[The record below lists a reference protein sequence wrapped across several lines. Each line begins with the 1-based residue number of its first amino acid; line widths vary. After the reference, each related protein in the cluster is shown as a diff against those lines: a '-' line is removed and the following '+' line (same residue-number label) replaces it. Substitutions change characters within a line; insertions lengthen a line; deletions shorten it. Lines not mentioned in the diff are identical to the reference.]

1 MKKNSV
7 AFVLSLVVF
16 FVVGCSGNLYSIAHP
31 QKGGVATLTNGALS
45 VSQPENSAGETS
57 VVYERE
63 LLPVYIVMTNTNALV
78 LRETYRTVFGEHQ
91 ADEARANYGSV
102 QKLAVNLK
110 SLSSLYYIG
119 GFFMLLGIGLM
130 IAKTYFPIG
139 IKVPLLS
146 ICMGAV
152 LCLIPSAMSDPVCRW
167 GIVGIGIVV
176 AFIVGRKFEISTTS
190 TTETTK

>member
-1 MKKNSV
+1 MKNSI
-7 AFVLSLVVF
+7 AFLLVLVTAFLF
-16 FVVGCSGNLYSIAHP
+16 VGCNGNLYSIAHP
-31 QKGGVATLTNGALS
+31 QKGGIATLTNGALS

-57 VVYERE
+57 IVYERE
-63 LLPVYIVMTNTNALV
+63 LMPLYMVMSNTNALV

-91 ADEARANYGSV
+91 TDEARANYGSV

-110 SLSSLYYIG
+110 SLSVLYYIG

-130 IAKTYFPIG
+130 VAKAYFPIG

-146 ICMGAV
+146 ICVGAV

-190 TTETTK
+190 TTETK

>member
-1 MKKNSV
+1 MKNITLILFC
-7 AFVLSLVVF
+7 AFF
-16 FVVGCSGNLYSIAHP
+16 FAVGCNGNLYSIAHP
-31 QKGGVATLTNGALS
+31 QKGGIATLTNGALS

-63 LLPVYIVMTNTNALV
+63 MIPIYMVMTNTNALV
-78 LRETYRTVFGEHQ
+78 LRETYKTVFGEHQ

-119 GFFMLLGIGLM
+119 GFFMLLGVGLM
-130 IAKTYFPIG
+130 VLKTYFPIG

-152 LCLIPSAMSDPVCRW
+152 LCLIPSAMSDSVCRW